1 MLAESSRLFQLLGI
15 LQLLNT
21 FSISSFLNTGIDHGI
36 NYDSACTAFDNA
48 LVTIK
53 KKVGHFLCYFAGN
66 FPHKDSLCSAL
77 GRTLAFCIKSVPRHP
92 TCSTATVKCLTL
104 GDKPTKEI
112 RSQTRNVAKRNN
124 ISNKK
129 IFISEVYPKL
139 NPIKN
144 HFLWCRFTLLK
155 HP

>member
-53 KKVGHFLCYFAGN
+53 KKSDIFYAILQVIFRTKTHFAPLLVALSRFVSRACRDI
-66 FPHKDSLCSAL
+66 PHVQQL
-77 GRTLAFCIKSVPRHP
+77 
-92 TCSTATVKCLTL
+92 
-104 GDKPTKEI
+104 
-112 RSQTRNVAKRNN
+112 Q
-124 ISNKK
+124 
-129 IFISEVYPKL
+129 
-139 NPIKN
+139 
-144 HFLWCRFTLLK
+144 
-155 HP
+155 

>member
-21 FSISSFLNTGIDHGI
+21 FSISSFLNTGIGHGI

-53 KKVGHFLCYFAGN
+53 KKSDIFYAILQVIFRT
-66 FPHKDSLCSAL
+66 DSLCFAL